1 MNAKQVQTRAQKI
14 ALVLGSGI
22 VLIFLFYFL
31 FAGARSVELRT
42 FVVDLKRANVP
53 QATPEP
59 SPSVDPPV
67 AFGLVRFNELQ
78 GLVDWKIQ
86 DSFRD
91 AYPGLVA
98 DMRFHGPLA
107 ANETVAPVLFAMG
120 LQTQTNANVLSGS
133 SVINT
138 DTFSLIKIDWS
149 LFYVALYL
157 KNSGSTAHIEVAR
170 SRLIR
175 SKKQ

>member
-1 MNAKQVQTRAQKI
+1 MNAKHVQTRAQKI
-14 ALVLGSGI
+14 ALVLGTGI
-22 VLIFLFYFL
+22 VLIVAFFFL
-31 FAGARSVELRT
+31 FAGARRSELQS

-53 QATPEP
+53 HATPDP
-59 SPSVDPPV
+59 SPTVDPPV

-78 GLVDWKIQ
+78 ELVDWKIQ

-91 AYPGLVA
+91 AYPGQVA

-107 ANETVAPVLFAMG
+107 DNETVAPVLFAMG
-120 LQTQTNANVLSGS
+120 LQTQSNANVLIGS

-138 DTFSLIKIDWS
+138 DTFAVIKIDWS
-149 LFYVALYL
+149 RFYVALYL
-157 KNSGSTAHIEVAR
+157 KNGGTHIEVAR